1 MNDRRMISRRITDT
15 TKFLLLSLPQQAL
28 YFHLILHADDDGA
41 VEAFTVLRSIGATEE
56 DLRVL
61 ADKGFAIIL
70 NDDLVTYIPDWL
82 EHNVIRPDRKKDS
95 MYKNLILQVVPEAV
109 LKPSKANDGQVTDKR
124 RTNGGISKVKLSKDK
139 VSKNNNSAPA
149 PQDAKPADSGKWK
162 VPEVKPEPPKKQISL
177 EDVDINTPEGYAVI
191 KEAYKGYIRRYYS
204 GIKIT
209 DRDIRNWW
217 DLRKEGYDF
226 IPTGEE

>member
-1 MNDRRMISRRITDT
+1 MNDRRLISRRITDT

-61 ADKGFAIIL
+61 SDKGFVIIL

-109 LKPSKANDGQVTDKR
+109 LKPSKANDGQATDKR
-124 RTNGGISKVKLSKDK
+124 RSNDSISKVKLSKDK
-139 VSKNNNSAPA
+139 VSNNNNSAPA
-149 PQDAKPADSGKWK
+149 PQDAKPEDSGEWK
-162 VPEVKPEPPKKQISL
+162 VPEIKPEPPKKRISL
-177 EDVDINTPEGYAVI
+177 EDADIDTPEGYAVI
-191 KEAYKGYIRRYYS
+191 KEAYKEYVRRYYS
-204 GIKIT
+204 GLKIT

-217 DLRKEGYDF
+217 DLRKEGYDY

>member
-82 EHNVIRPDRKKDS
+82 EHNAIRPDRKKDS

-124 RTNGGISKVKLSKDK
+124 RTNGGQM
-139 VSKNNNSAPA
+139 AA
-149 PQDAKPADSGKWK
+149 
-162 VPEVKPEPPKKQISL
+162 
-177 EDVDINTPEGYAVI
+177 
-191 KEAYKGYIRRYYS
+191 
-204 GIKIT
+204 
-209 DRDIRNWW
+209 
-217 DLRKEGYDF
+217 
-226 IPTGEE
+226 

>member
-82 EHNVIRPDRKKDS
+82 EHNAIRPDRKKDS

-124 RTNGGISKVKLSKDK
+124 QTNGGISKVKLSKDK

-177 EDVDINTPEGYAVI
+177 EDADINTPEGYAVI
-191 KEAYKGYIRRYYS
+191 KEAYKGYVRRYYS